1 MVALITSQLQTWT
14 IGQHGGPNRLGLW
27 SNQAAAGDGKM
38 RGKMRG
44 ALQAWAKTTDTDL
57 HETGPAAAGSRFQIG
72 LQRAQQSE

>member
-1 MVALITSQLQTWT
+1 MEGRKALNSGSIIARMV
-14 IGQHGGPNRLGLW
+14 R
-27 SNQAAAGDGKM
+27 
-38 RGKMRG
+38 